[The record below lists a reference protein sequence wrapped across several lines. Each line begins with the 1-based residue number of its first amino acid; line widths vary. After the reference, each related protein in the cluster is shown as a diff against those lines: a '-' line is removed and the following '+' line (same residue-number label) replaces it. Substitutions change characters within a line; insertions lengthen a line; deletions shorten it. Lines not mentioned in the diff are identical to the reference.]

1 VTTKSRL
8 FADQPYLLWGIYT
21 LMAVLAAMSKL
32 YLGFDENGYSHY
44 ENYRIFKQA
53 WFHLLEKRNLY
64 QPFPEVWDLFKY
76 SPAFAVMMAPF
87 AMLPDWLGLPLWN
100 LLNALP
106 LLAALLTMPG
116 LTDQQRRFC
125 AWFILPELLI
135 SLQNSQSN
143 GLVAALILFTYKA
156 LEQQRPI
163 TAAFWAVSGGFIKIF
178 GFFAAIPLVF
188 HRRLWPK
195 FTVASVLWMVVLA
208 AGPILITGWTYLNQL
223 YRWWYELLQ
232 MDHQQSLGLSVS
244 GALKAWFN
252 LSPPKMVVTL
262 VGMAI
267 LLSAGAVSAYRK
279 QHPLPMLAATLI
291 WVVIFN
297 HRAES
302 PTFVIAMCGVA
313 LWFCALSQA
322 NIWDKTLLWA
332 TFILSSVTPTDLF
345 PQVLRESVV
354 QPYLLKMLPFVLVF
368 LAIVLRRFWPKQLT
382 AEG

>member
-1 VTTKSRL
+1 VTSRNRNL
-8 FADQPYLLWGIYT
+8 ADQPYLLLGAYA
-21 LMAVLAAMSKL
+21 LMAILAAASKL
-32 YLGFDENGYSHY
+32 YLGFGENGYSNY

-53 WFHLLEKRNLY
+53 WVHLLEGKNIY

-76 SPAFAVMMAPF
+76 SPAFAVMMVPF
-87 AMLPDWLGLPLWN
+87 ALLPDWAGLPLWN

-106 LLAALLTMPG
+106 LLAALLTMSG

-143 GLVAALILFTYKA
+143 GLVAALILMTYNA
-156 LEQQRPI
+156 LEQQKPI
-163 TAAFWAVSGGFIKIF
+163 KAAFWAVAGGFIKIF

-188 HRRLWPK
+188 HRRLWPR
-195 FTVASVLWMVVLA
+195 FTVASLFWIALFALGPVLA
-208 AGPILITGWTYLNQL
+208 TGWAYLNQL
-223 YRWWYELLQ
+223 YVWWYELLQ

-244 GALKAWFN
+244 GALKAWFGWAPAK
-252 LSPPKMVVTL
+252 LGVTL
-262 VGMAI
+262 AGLAV
-267 LLSAGAVSAYRK
+267 LLIAGAVSAYRK

-313 LWFCALSQA
+313 LWYCSLLRPNS
-322 NIWDKTLLWA
+322 WDMVLLWG
-332 TFILSSVTPTDLF
+332 TFVLSSVTPTDLF
-345 PQVLRESVV
+345 PRYWREAFV
-354 QPYLLKMLPFVLVF
+354 QPYLLKCLPFILVF
-368 LAIVLRRFWPKQLT
+368 MAIMVRRFWPRQSN
-382 AEG
+382 A